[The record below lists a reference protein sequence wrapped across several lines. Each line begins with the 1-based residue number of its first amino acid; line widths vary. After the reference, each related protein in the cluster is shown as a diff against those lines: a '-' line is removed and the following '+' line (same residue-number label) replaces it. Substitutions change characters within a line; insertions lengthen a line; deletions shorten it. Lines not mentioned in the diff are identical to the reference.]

1 MPESALNRQ
10 HIEETESIKD
20 NHSDP
25 ILVEMIKLCA
35 QNDRKS
41 QEYIY
46 RSFFSSM
53 YHMCL
58 KYTRDEDEL
67 TSIINDGFLK
77 AFKKI
82 DQFQFTGSFEGWLR
96 RVVFST
102 LADYFRKKN
111 RGLAFL
117 EIQESGNG
125 SDAEALNKLYFE
137 DLVSYLHVLPEMTKK
152 VFIKYH
158 LEGYAHNE
166 IATDLSISEGTSKWH
181 VYQAR
186 QILKDHLTK
195 HQFGQ

>member
-10 HIEETESIKD
+10 HIEETERIKD
-20 NHSDP
+20 KQSDP
-25 ILVEMIKLCA
+25 QLVEMINQCI
-35 QNDRKS
+35 QNDRKA

-46 RSFFSSM
+46 RCFFSSM

-77 AFKKI
+77 AFKKME
-82 DQFQFTGSFEGWLR
+82 QFQFTGSFEGWLR

-111 RGLAFL
+111 RGVAFL
-117 EIQESGNG
+117 EIQDNG
-125 SDAEALNKLYFE
+125 SSDAEALNKLYFE

-166 IATDLSISEGTSKWH
+166 IAESLSISEGTSKWH
-181 VYQAR
+181 VFQAR